1 MRLPILLSCTFFLG
15 LYYPAHSQDNGKFVY
30 ALNTAH
36 PTAAALLKEDFFWSP
51 TDPGAP
57 FGSEPGSEAAY
68 GFYSWRKTHLTTSPV
83 IFLKDLLDSWHSHPL
98 AWDELD
104 TLRIKAYMIDGVPGL
119 VIRDEAIIST
129 AFAQF
134 VLEGKIDAELKYD
147 ATRTL
152 QRELLPVLTSQYGG
166 PADQQQHIEKMKK
179 LLSVLNQGLPLSYSL
194 NGTWQLISGT
204 MITKGVSSV
213 TDYTKGQQMI
223 KIINDS
229 HFAFLSHD
237 LNPPADSSNHFD
249 AGGGSY
255 TLTGDQ
261 YIEHLDYYK
270 DRNWE
275 GKTFTFTVTV
285 QNDTLIQKG
294 IEKVEKEG
302 IDRIIIEKYIRLHP

>member
-1 MRLPILLSCTFFLG
+1 MRLPILLSCIFLLG
-15 LYYPAHSQDNGKFVY
+15 LHYPAQSQDN
-30 ALNTAH
+30 
-36 PTAAALLKEDFFWSP
+36 
-51 TDPGAP
+51 DPGTP
-57 FGSEPGSEAAY
+57 FGNEPGSEAANA
-68 GFYSWRKTHLTTSPV
+68 FYNWRPTHLTTSPV

-98 AWDELD
+98 ALDELD
-104 TLRIKAYMIDGVPGL
+104 TLKIKAYLIDGVPAL
-119 VIRDEAIIST
+119 VIRDEAVIGT

-134 VLEGKIDAELKYD
+134 KLEGKIDAELKYD
-147 ATRTL
+147 AARTL
-152 QRELLPVLTSQYGG
+152 QRELLPVLASQYGS

-179 LLSVLNQGLPLSYSL
+179 LLAVLNQAYPLSYSL